1 MNSLVS
7 GQTADREINSQ
18 ALLDRRSAARHLI
31 RHPLVRSESE
41 PAMFTLIRR
50 HEHELDRWF
59 TQRLGYRLQTT
70 ADTAR
75 LFKST
80 VVAHRRPLVTA
91 TSQPRPFAQREYT
104 MLALA
109 LAAIAAGPNVISLH
123 DLVHE
128 IRSAAADAAV
138 ALIDDAAD
146 RRALVTALRWLIHHG
161 VVVELH
167 ERVDRYITDDAA
179 DAVLKLRPD
188 RVALLPLSVLSRA
201 GSADDLVDRSD
212 LRSSPRSWMRARL
225 VEDSV
230 LYRSDLTDEEW
241 SELRR
246 RMGEESN
253 LLGEMFDLHLEARS
267 EGIAAIDADGSLT
280 DQRFPTTG
288 TVGHTALLLI
298 ERLSN
303 ANRASLRREE
313 LVGAVRELAREYRRF
328 WSQLA
333 DTPERLA
340 DDVVDLLLD
349 HRLAVMEGDGLRML
363 PAAWRYSVVTE
374 IAEAAQDS
382 PDQGSLW

>member
-7 GQTADREINSQ
+7 GQTADRETNSQ

-41 PAMFTLIRR
+41 PVMFTLIRR

-109 LAAIAAGPNVISLH
+109 LAAVAAGPNVISLH

-138 ALIDDAAD
+138 ALSDDAAD

-167 ERVDRYITDDAA
+167 ERVDRYITDHAA

-212 LRSSPRSWMRARL
+212 VRSSPRSWMRARL

-246 RMGEESN
+246 RMGEEST
-253 LLGEMFDLHLEARS
+253 LLGEMFDLHLEARA

-303 ANRASLRREE
+303 ANRPSLRREE
-313 LVGAVRELAREYRRF
+313 LVGAVGELAREYRRF

-340 DDVVDLLLD
+340 DDVIDLLLD

-374 IAEAAQDS
+374 IAEAAQGS